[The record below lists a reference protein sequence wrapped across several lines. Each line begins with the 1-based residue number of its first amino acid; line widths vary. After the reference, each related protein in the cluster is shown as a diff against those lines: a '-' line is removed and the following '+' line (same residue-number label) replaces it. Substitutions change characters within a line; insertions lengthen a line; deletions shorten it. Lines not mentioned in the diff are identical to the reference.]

1 MGNDRIA
8 GAHGVRR
15 SLPVAGAL
23 FSAAALMCGGGQAIA
38 VASAAPPVPATGTAG
53 VISTIAGLYQ
63 QDMTAGDIYT
73 VAGGGHA
80 GLGDGGPAARAALSN
95 PADIALSGQG
105 NLIIADAGHNRVRA
119 VAAKTGRFYGR
130 AMTAGDIY
138 TIAGDGSARSSGDG
152 GPAVKARLHRP
163 TGVGLD
169 AAGNVL
175 ISESF
180 GERIRVVAAK
190 TGSFYGQ
197 AMTTGDIYTIAGNGI
212 QGFSGDGG
220 PATVAEL
227 NTPLRVTVDAA
238 GNVLIS
244 DSFNQ
249 RIRVL
254 AVRSGRFYGR
264 AMTTGDIYTIAGDG
278 QAGFSG
284 DGGPATATG
293 LYKPLHVTVDTAG
306 NLVFCDERDNRIRVV
321 AVKSGSF
328 YGQAMTAGDIYTVAG
343 IGKRGTTGDGG
354 PASRAEVGEPAGITF
369 DAQGNLLIATRN
381 GGRIRV
387 VAAKTGSFYGQAMTK
402 NDIYTIAGGGTGGLG
417 DGGPAT
423 SAVLQQPGA
432 VVVDTAGSILIAD
445 TADRRIREVYRPA
458 V

>member
-1 MGNDRIA
+1 MGNERIS

-15 SLPVAGAL
+15 GMSAAGAL
-23 FSAAALMCGGGQAIA
+23 LFAAALVSAGGQ
-38 VASAAPPVPATGTAG
+38 ASAAPQAPTVGAAG
-53 VISTIAGLYQ
+53 VISAGRFYH
-63 QDMTAGDIYT
+63 DMTAGDIYT
-73 VAGGGHA
+73 IAGGGTS
-80 GLGDGGPAARAALSN
+80 GLGDGGPAAQSELSA
-95 PADIALSGQG
+95 PADIALDSHG
-105 NLIIADAGHNRVRA
+105 NLLIADAGHNRIRA
-119 VAAKTGRFYGR
+119 VAAKTGSFYGW

-138 TIAGDGSARSSGDG
+138 TIAGKGAPVRG
-152 GPAVKARLHRP
+152 RLHRP

-175 ISESF
+175 ISDSYN
-180 GERIRVVAAK
+180 ERLRVLAVK
-190 TGSFYGQ
+190 SGRFYGR
-197 AMTTGDIYTIAGNGI
+197 AMTAGDIYTIAGNG
-212 QGFSGDGG
+212 
-220 PATVAEL
+220 E
-227 NTPLRVTVDAA
+227 
-238 GNVLIS
+238 
-244 DSFNQ
+244 
-249 RIRVL
+249 
-254 AVRSGRFYGR
+254 
-264 AMTTGDIYTIAGDG
+264 
-278 QAGFSG
+278 AGFSG

-328 YGQAMTAGDIYTVAG
+328 YGKAMTAGDIYTIAG